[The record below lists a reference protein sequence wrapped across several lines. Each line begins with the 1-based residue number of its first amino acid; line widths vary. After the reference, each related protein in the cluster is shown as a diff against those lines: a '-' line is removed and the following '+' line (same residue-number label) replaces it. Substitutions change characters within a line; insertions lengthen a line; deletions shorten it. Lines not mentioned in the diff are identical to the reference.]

1 MYFWYIMKIILDDR
15 EHGLFQAM
23 QQHIAQ
29 GDYDVS
35 LEKKTLEIGDIH
47 LVHENREIVIIE
59 RKSLSDLI
67 ASIKDRRYEEQ
78 SHRLIHAS
86 GLYRHHIMYIIEGQ
100 FVNLRNISEREKK
113 MVYSSMI
120 ALQLY
125 KGFSVVRTHSL
136 LETAEHIFYSALK
149 LNKELTQNRFPWTPE
164 TKEEEPVNYCNFVSK
179 VKRENIKQENIGEIM
194 LSQIPGISS
203 KTALAIMKEFD
214 NFPCLIDELRT
225 NPQCLDTITCET
237 NGKIRKLGKNV
248 KEGLLHYL
256 T

>member
-1 MYFWYIMKIILDDR
+1 MYFPYIMKIILDDR
-15 EHGLFQAM
+15 EHGLFQAL
-23 QQHIAQ
+23 QQYVVQ

-35 LEKKTLEIGDIH
+35 IEKKTLKIGDIH
-47 LVHENREIVIIE
+47 FVYDDREVVIIE

-78 SHRLIHAS
+78 SHRLIHTS

-100 FVNLRNISEREKK
+100 FAHVRNVSEREKK
-113 MVYSSMI
+113 MVYSSMV

-136 LETAEHIFYSALK
+136 METAEHVFYSALK
-149 LNKELTQNRFPWTPE
+149 LNKELSLQRLPWTPE
-164 TKEEEPVNYCNFVSK
+164 TKEEEPVNYCRFVSK

-194 LSQIPGISS
+194 LTQIPGISS
-203 KTALAIMKEFD
+203 KTAVAIMKEFE
-214 NFPCLIDELRT
+214 NFPTLIDQLRT
-225 NPQCLDTITCET
+225 NPQCLDTIVCIT
-237 NGKIRKLGKNV
+237 NGKTRKLGKNV

>member
-1 MYFWYIMKIILDDR
+1 MYFSYIMKIILDDR
-15 EHGLFQAM
+15 EHGLFQAL
-23 QQHIAQ
+23 QQHVAQ

-35 LEKKTLEIGDIH
+35 IEKKTLEIGDVH
-47 LVHENREIVIIE
+47 LVYNEREVVIIE
-59 RKSLSDLI
+59 RKSISDLI

-78 SHRLIHAS
+78 SHRLIHTS

-100 FVNLRNISEREKK
+100 FAQVRNITEREKK
-113 MVYSSMI
+113 MVYSSMV

-136 LETAEHIFYSALK
+136 METAEHVFYSALK
-149 LNKELTQNRFPWTPE
+149 LNKELSLNRLPWTPDS
-164 TKEEEPVNYCNFVSK
+164 KEEEPVNYCHFVSK

-203 KTALAIMKEFD
+203 KTAMAIMKEFD
-214 NFPCLIDELRT
+214 NFPTLIDELRS
-225 NPQCLDTITCET
+225 NPQCLDTIVCET
-237 NGKIRKLGKNV
+237 NGKTRKLGKNV

>member
-1 MYFWYIMKIILDDR
+1 MYFSYIMKIILDDR
-15 EHGLFQAM
+15 EHGLFQAL
-23 QQHIAQ
+23 QQHVAQ

-35 LEKKTLEIGDIH
+35 IEKKTLEIGDVH
-47 LVHENREIVIIE
+47 LVYNEREVVIIE

-78 SHRLIHAS
+78 SHRLIHTS

-100 FVNLRNISEREKK
+100 FAQVRNITEREKK
-113 MVYSSMI
+113 MVYSSMV

-136 LETAEHIFYSALK
+136 METAEHVFYSALK
-149 LNKELTQNRFPWTPE
+149 LNKELSLNRLPWTPDS
-164 TKEEEPVNYCNFVSK
+164 KEEEPVNYCHFVSK

-203 KTALAIMKEFD
+203 KTAMAIMKEFD
-214 NFPCLIDELRT
+214 NFPTLIDELRS
-225 NPQCLDTITCET
+225 NPQCLDTIVCET
-237 NGKIRKLGKNV
+237 NGKTRKLGKNV
-248 KEGLLHYL
+248 KEGLVHYL

>member
-1 MYFWYIMKIILDDR
+1 MYFSYIMKIILDDR
-15 EHGLFQAM
+15 EHGLFQAL
-23 QQHIAQ
+23 QQHVAQ

-35 LEKKTLEIGDIH
+35 IEKKTLEIGDVH
-47 LVHENREIVIIE
+47 LVYNEREVVIIE

-78 SHRLIHAS
+78 SHRLIHTS

-100 FVNLRNISEREKK
+100 FAQVRNITEREKK
-113 MVYSSMI
+113 MVYSSMV

-136 LETAEHIFYSALK
+136 METAEHVFYSALK
-149 LNKELTQNRFPWTPE
+149 LNKELSLNRLPWTPDS
-164 TKEEEPVNYCNFVSK
+164 KEEEPVNYCHFVSK

-203 KTALAIMKEFD
+203 KTAMAIMKEFD
-214 NFPCLIDELRT
+214 NFPTLIDELRS
-225 NPQCLDTITCET
+225 NPQCLDTIVCET
-237 NGKIRKLGKNV
+237 NGKTRKLGKNV

>member
-1 MYFWYIMKIILDDR
+1 MYFSYIMKIILDDR
-15 EHGLFQAM
+15 EHGLFQAL
-23 QQHIAQ
+23 QQHVAQ

-35 LEKKTLEIGDIH
+35 IEKKTLEIGDVH
-47 LVHENREIVIIE
+47 LVYNEREVVIIE

-78 SHRLIHAS
+78 SYRLIHTS

-100 FVNLRNISEREKK
+100 FAQVRNITEREKK
-113 MVYSSMI
+113 MVYSSMV

-136 LETAEHIFYSALK
+136 METAEHVFYSALK
-149 LNKELTQNRFPWTPE
+149 LNKELSLNRLPWTPDS
-164 TKEEEPVNYCNFVSK
+164 KEEEPVNYCHFVSK

-203 KTALAIMKEFD
+203 KTAMAIMKEFD
-214 NFPCLIDELRT
+214 NFPTLIDELRS
-225 NPQCLDTITCET
+225 NPQCLDTIVCET
-237 NGKIRKLGKNV
+237 NGKTRKLGKNV